1 MITRKSL
8 ADEVADHLQQQIAQ
22 KKYKEGEQLP
32 IEPELMKEFGVGR
45 STIREAIKLLLNSGF
60 LRVQQGVGTFVADAS
75 GLKEPLSQRLKRVDK
90 TDLDEVRQLLEL
102 KIVEK
107 AALKRTEADVK
118 KMTRFFEKRKK
129 AAEENN
135 LEECIEADMQFHIA
149 IAEAAKNDIL
159 ADLYKTF
166 SLHLKQ
172 RFNHVFTNTA
182 EFVATLH
189 THEQLLQSIIGKDV
203 KKAIHWANKII
214 DHTNS

>member
-1 MITRKSL
+1 
-8 ADEVADHLQQQIAQ
+8 
-22 KKYKEGEQLP
+22 
-32 IEPELMKEFGVGR
+32 MKEFGVGR

-129 AAEENN
+129 AAEEN
-135 LEECIEADMQFHIA
+135 
-149 IAEAAKNDIL
+149 
-159 ADLYKTF
+159 KTF

-189 THEQLLQSIIGKDV
+189 THEQLLQSITAKDV